1 MEEQEKDVSFLDD
14 YIFYHLEHDHNVVI
28 NRKVLYKHGID
39 EVLEECQRKGYP
51 VKLIEMDHTETDQS
65 RKKKRGAKSKY
76 PATTTY
82 ILERI

>member
-1 MEEQEKDVSFLDD
+1 MEEQEKETSFLDD
-14 YIFYHLEHDHNVVI
+14 YIFYHLERDHNVVI

-39 EVLEECQRKGYP
+39 KVIEECQRKGYP
-51 VKLIEMDHTETDQS
+51 VKLIEMDHAETDQS